1 MTVRRAVAWFVVV
14 PFAGVSVLLGHRIAY
29 AIAGAPADNLHG
41 YLAHAPQLFAVL
53 ATGAVLGLAADTRA
67 RRRSPVPLA
76 VVGVVAFVIQE
87 HLERLIHTGHV
98 PFLLTSPTLWLG
110 IALQLPLA
118 VAIWLI
124 ARRMAES
131 LRSMPQRRRPPRADA
146 FPVVFAD
153 MAARP
158 APRSRVFAHP
168 GRGPPAGL

>member
-1 MTVRRAVAWFVVV
+1 MVT
-14 PFAGVSVLLGHRIAY
+14 PLAGVSVLVGHQIAY
-29 AIAGAPADNLHG
+29 ALSGAPTDSLHG
-41 YLAHAPQLFAVL
+41 YLAHAPQLLAVV
-53 ATGAVLGLAADTRA
+53 ATIAILGLAGDARA

-76 VVGVVAFVIQE
+76 VLGIVAFVIQE

-131 LRSMPQRRRPPRADA
+131 LGSMPQRRMPPRADS
-146 FPVVFAD
+146 FPLVFAD
-153 MAARP
+153 MAALP
-158 APRSRVFAHP
+158 ATRSRVFAHR
-168 GRGPPAGL
+168 GRGPPASL